1 MINIGSKMLKLQD
14 FIDIPTKDTTLQ
26 IIRDNFYNL
35 RKSKKLSREKLS
47 LISGVDVGVIRRF
60 EESKKITLENLI
72 HLAFALD
79 ANENLID
86 IFKIKKEIKIYE

>member
-1 MINIGSKMLKLQD
+1 MLKLQD

-26 IIRDNFYNL
+26 TIRDNFYNL

-72 HLAFALD
+72 HLAFALGT
-79 ANENLID
+79 NENLID

>member
-1 MINIGSKMLKLQD
+1 MLKLQD

-26 IIRDNFYNL
+26 TIRDNFYNL

-72 HLAFALD
+72 HLAFALN

>member
-1 MINIGSKMLKLQD
+1 MLKLQD

-26 IIRDNFYNL
+26 AIRDNFYNL